1 VQTFLKTLG
10 SNVDR
15 SDAVSNG
22 RNRTSTFR
30 KADDTTPILIPDGG
44 AGIWTFGDHLKH
56 LAAHAGTIPLTLDE
70 FGRCVICVRRG
81 FFRPNA

>member
-1 VQTFLKTLG
+1 VRTFLKTLG

-30 KADDTTPILIPDGG
+30 KADDTTPILVPDG
-44 AGIWTFGDHLKH
+44 AGIWTFGDHLRH